1 VCCIQSILIEP
12 ELQMSHPSPAFLVV
26 IPARLGSTRLPR
38 KPLAD
43 IGGKPMVICVAERA
57 QQSHAQN
64 VVVAT
69 DSLEIQAAC
78 NQYQIECLLT
88 SPDHP
93 TGTDRVAEV
102 AQLLKLPADT
112 LVVNVQGDEP
122 LIPPELIN
130 QVAQTLADNPAC
142 AISTVAVPLTH
153 AAEISNPNI
162 VKVVLNRFGEALYF
176 SRASI
181 PFVRDPESAQDIS
194 PLRHLGIYAYRASF
208 LEAYTHLEPAPPEKA
223 EALEQLRALWNGYR
237 IAVYTANEA
246 PPAGV
251 DTAEDLERIRR
262 ILAS

>member
-1 VCCIQSILIEP
+1 MSIQTSKPP
-12 ELQMSHPSPAFLVV
+12 EFLVV

-43 IGGKPMVICVAERA
+43 IGGKPMVIRVAERA
-57 QQSHAQN
+57 QQSNAQS

-69 DSLEIQAAC
+69 DSPEIQAAC
-78 NQYQIECLLT
+78 DEHRIECLLT

-93 TGTDRVAEV
+93 TGTDRIAEV

-130 QVAQTLADNPAC
+130 QVAQTLADNAAC
-142 AISTVAVPLTH
+142 AISTVAVPITDE
-153 AAEISNPNI
+153 AEITNPNV
-162 VKVVLNRFGEALYF
+162 VKVVLNRSNEALYF
-176 SRASI
+176 SRATI
-181 PFVRDPESAQDIS
+181 PFVRDAETSVKVTH
-194 PLRHLGIYAYRASF
+194 LRHLGIYAYRADF
-208 LEAYTHLEPAPPEKA
+208 LQAYTRLEPAPPEQA

-237 IAVYTANEA
+237 IAVHTASEA

-251 DTAEDLERIRR
+251 DTAEDLERVRR
-262 ILAS
+262 ILAN

>member
-1 VCCIQSILIEP
+1 MNAP
-12 ELQMSHPSPAFLVV
+12 EFLVV

-43 IGGKPMVICVAERA
+43 IGGKPMVIRVAERA
-57 QQSHAQN
+57 QQSNAQS

-69 DSLEIQAAC
+69 DSPEIQAVC
-78 NQYQIECLLT
+78 DQYRIECLLT
-88 SPDHP
+88 SADHP
-93 TGTDRVAEV
+93 TGTDRIAEV

-130 QVAQTLADNPAC
+130 QVAQTLADNVTC
-142 AISTVAVPLTH
+142 AISTVAVPIVD
-153 AAEISNPNI
+153 AAEITNPNV
-162 VKVVLNRFGEALYF
+162 VKVVLNRANEALYF
-176 SRASI
+176 SRATI
-181 PFVRDPESAQDIS
+181 PFVRDPDSKQTITH
-194 PLRHLGIYAYRASF
+194 LRHLGIYAYRADF
-208 LEAYTHLEPAPPEKA
+208 LEAYTRLDPAPPEQT

-237 IAVYTANEA
+237 IAVHTASKA

-251 DTAEDLERIRR
+251 DTVEDLERVRR

>member
-1 VCCIQSILIEP
+1 MSI
-12 ELQMSHPSPAFLVV
+12 HSPDFLVV

-43 IGGKPMVICVAERA
+43 IGGKPMVIRVAERA
-57 QQSHAQN
+57 QQSLAQS

-69 DSLEIQAAC
+69 DSPEIQAAC
-78 NQYQIECLLT
+78 YEYRIECLLT
-88 SPDHP
+88 SADHP
-93 TGTDRVAEV
+93 TGTDRIAEV

-130 QVAQTLADNPAC
+130 QVAQTLANNPAC
-142 AISTVAVPLTH
+142 AISTVAVPIVDIT
-153 AAEISNPNI
+153 EIANPNV
-162 VKVVLNRFGEALYF
+162 VKVVLNRANEALYF
-176 SRASI
+176 SRATI
-181 PFVRDPESAQDIS
+181 PFVRDPDSKQAITH
-194 PLRHLGIYAYRASF
+194 LRHLGIYAYRADF
-208 LEAYTHLEPAPPEKA
+208 LEAYTRLEPAPPEQA

-237 IAVYTANEA
+237 IAVHTASEA

-251 DTAEDLERIRR
+251 DTAEDLERVRR

>member
-1 VCCIQSILIEP
+1 MSIQTSKPP
-12 ELQMSHPSPAFLVV
+12 EFLVV

-43 IGGKPMVICVAERA
+43 IGGKPMVIRVAERA
-57 QQSHAQN
+57 QQSNAQS

-69 DSLEIQAAC
+69 DSPEIQAVC
-78 NQYQIECLLT
+78 DEHRIECLLT

-93 TGTDRVAEV
+93 TGTDRIAEV

-130 QVAQTLADNPAC
+130 QVAQTLADNAAC
-142 AISTVAVPLTH
+142 AISTVAVPITDE
-153 AAEISNPNI
+153 AEITNPNV
-162 VKVVLNRFGEALYF
+162 VKVVLNRSNEALYF

-181 PFVRDPESAQDIS
+181 PFVRDAETSVKLTH
-194 PLRHLGIYAYRASF
+194 LRHLGIYAYRADF
-208 LEAYTHLEPAPPEKA
+208 LQAYTRLEPAPPEQA

-237 IAVYTANEA
+237 IAVHAASEA

-251 DTAEDLERIRR
+251 DTAEDLERVRR
-262 ILAS
+262 ILAN

>member
-1 VCCIQSILIEP
+1 MSPKPP
-12 ELQMSHPSPAFLVV
+12 EFLVV

-43 IGGKPMVICVAERA
+43 IGGKPMVIRVAERA
-57 QQSHAQN
+57 QQSLAQS

-69 DSLEIQAAC
+69 DSPEIQAAC
-78 NQYQIECLLT
+78 DEHRIECLLT

-93 TGTDRVAEV
+93 TGTDRIAEV
-102 AQLLKLPADT
+102 AQLLKLPANT

-130 QVAQTLADNPAC
+130 QVAQSLADHPAC
-142 AISTVAVPLTH
+142 AISTVAVPITDE
-153 AAEISNPNI
+153 AEITNPNV
-162 VKVVLNRFGEALYF
+162 VKVVLNRSGEALYF

-181 PFVRDPESAQDIS
+181 PFVRDPSTEQSVTH
-194 PLRHLGIYAYRASF
+194 LRHLGIYAYRADF
-208 LEAYTHLEPAPPEKA
+208 LQAYSRLEPAPPEQA

-237 IAVYTANEA
+237 IAVHTATEA

-251 DTAEDLERIRR
+251 DTAEDLERVRR
-262 ILAS
+262 ILGA

>member
-1 VCCIQSILIEP
+1 MSINAP
-12 ELQMSHPSPAFLVV
+12 EFLVV

-43 IGGKPMVICVAERA
+43 IGGKPMVIRVAERA
-57 QQSHAQN
+57 QQSNAQS

-69 DSLEIQAAC
+69 DSPEIQAVC
-78 NQYQIECLLT
+78 DQYRIECLLT
-88 SPDHP
+88 SADHP
-93 TGTDRVAEV
+93 TGTDRIAEV

-130 QVAQTLADNPAC
+130 QVAQTLADNVTC
-142 AISTVAVPLTH
+142 AISTVAVPIVD
-153 AAEISNPNI
+153 AAEITNPNV
-162 VKVVLNRFGEALYF
+162 VKVVLNRANEALYF
-176 SRASI
+176 SRATI
-181 PFVRDPESAQDIS
+181 PFVRDPDSKQTITH
-194 PLRHLGIYAYRASF
+194 LRHLGIYAYRADF
-208 LEAYTHLEPAPPEKA
+208 LEAYTRLDPAPPEQA

-237 IAVYTANEA
+237 IAVHTASKA

-251 DTAEDLERIRR
+251 DTVEDLERVRR